1 MSSGSFTFSRCPSV
15 NYAFFACP
23 VANFV
28 LKKEKNFVVVRIAVV
43 DWTIW
48 KFRNTACFKNKR
60 TQDPLELI
68 YVVCSWINLW
78 SILQRSVD
86 AQERLQRGA
95 ALLKM
100 VTADFYVQHNIW
112 IRFGWN
118 SHTMRLEG
126 GRMNGL
132 FSPISLMK

>member
-1 MSSGSFTFSRCPSV
+1 M
-15 NYAFFACP
+15 
-23 VANFV
+23 
-28 LKKEKNFVVVRIAVV
+28 RIAVV

-95 ALLKM
+95 ALLKT

-118 SHTMRLEG
+118 SHTIRLEG